1 MLAWELRFQK
11 PNIEINNC
19 ARFRKHQR
27 SSEALASNFIM
38 VLGLGRKLTDGQY
51 DDVNTSYVDI
61 ISVLA
66 TSLIACNS
74 FYPADRNLFTDL
86 NNFQSDIDQLI
97 RIGHKK
103 GD

>member
-1 MLAWELRFQK
+1 MQGLEYTRVAQK
-11 PNIEINNC
+11 RQLPILLGC
-19 ARFRKHQR
+19 GDQ
-27 SSEALASNFIM
+27 SS
-38 VLGLGRKLTDGQY
+38 KLTDGHY

-61 ISVLA
+61 ISVFA

-74 FYPADRNLFTDL
+74 YYPADRNLSTDL

-97 RIGHKK
+97 KIGHNK